1 MLSSCVP
8 KLIGSYEEEVH
19 LIIEEIIRRRYSIVV
34 NIGCAEGY
42 YAVGFALRIPDAIV
56 YAFDIETTAQ
66 QGMMIPFP
74 IPVCVRHP
82 FYCARSYPLGFG
94 KER

>member
-19 LIIEEIIRRRYSIVV
+19 PIIEEIIRRRYSIVV

-56 YAFDIETTAQ
+56 YAFDVDTTAQ

-74 IPVCVRHP
+74 ISLERIFQHRC
-82 FYCARSYPLGFG
+82 CSQLSQSY
-94 KER
+94 R